1 MLACRIV
8 SDEHAWPAPWTEAAA
23 HDGALRAV
31 AAEVGARGDVA
42 AASAVHRTLRLA
54 ARVTGAPLAL
64 VSLASPDGVRS
75 WRSDGVTPPLEPEGV
90 GLADEV
96 ARRGEALIV
105 PDLAASGRF
114 AGHPWLAGDAAIGA
128 FAGVPVTLSDGCVVG
143 VVAVAD
149 RVAGELPDADGV
161 DALRDVATA
170 LADGI
175 ERVDVEDALR
185 QSRADV
191 RRAVATDA
199 LTGLPNRRT
208 LHDRLDAAL
217 ALARRTGH
225 GVALAVVEVRG
236 LAEVRTRHGV
246 WVADTLLTQVAAALE
261 TAARDHD
268 LIARV
273 GDDTFACVW
282 QAVSENGAMVAAQR
296 AARHV
301 AGSYAAVD
309 TVAPGSLELELEADV
324 GVAVFP
330 RDAEDAVGLLRA
342 AAVAVERAKR
352 DGGGVLRYDARD

>member
-1 MLACRIV
+1 MRL
-8 SDEHAWPAPWTEAAA
+8 
-23 HDGALRAV
+23 
-31 AAEVGARGDVA
+31 DVA
-42 AASAVHRTLRLA
+42 AAAPVHRALRLA
-54 ARVTGAPLAL
+54 ARVSGAPLTL
-64 VSLASPDGVRS
+64 VSLATVEGVRS
-75 WRSDGVTPPLEPEGV
+75 WRSDGAELVPEPLGS

-96 ARRGEALIV
+96 ARTREALVV
-105 PDLAASGRF
+105 PDLGADERF
-114 AGHPWLAGDAAIGA
+114 AGHPWSSGDASLRAY
-128 FAGVPVTLSDGCVVG
+128 AGVPVTLSDGSVVG
-143 VVAVAD
+143 AVAAAD
-149 RVAGELPDADGV
+149 RVADATPDPETVA
-161 DALRDVATA
+161 ALRDVALA
-170 LADGI
+170 LADAI
-175 ERVDVEDALR
+175 ERAGAEDALR
-185 QSRADV
+185 ASRAEV

-208 LHDRLDAAL
+208 LHERLDAAL

-236 LAEVRTRHGV
+236 VAEVRTLHGV
-246 WVADTLLTQVAAALE
+246 WVADALLVQAAAALA

-301 AGSYAAVD
+301 AGSYAAVGD
-309 TVAPGSLELELEADV
+309 AVPGALELDVDADV

-342 AAVAVERAKR
+342 AAVALERAKR
-352 DGGGVLRYDARD
+352 DGGGVLRYDARA